1 MRVAVHGSGVAAA
14 VCRHLLADAGLA
26 TGSEPSPPARV
37 PAIML
42 GAPALALLRDVM
54 GQPNLLAG
62 MPRITRRVVA
72 WGGLGPVSVPHAA
85 IVVSED
91 DLRRA
96 LDRGKATAGDPRPAD
111 FAVHVAAPLP
121 EGERLGFGKC
131 EAEICRVAL
140 RDPALHE
147 ECRIEALDAGW
158 LFLLPGGAAS
168 GWLLGFGAPLA
179 ELLAQSRLVAPV
191 VELAAPPVGR
201 IDTAP
206 AMSVPLA
213 GESWLA
219 CGSAALRFDPI
230 CGDGT
235 AQAVREAVLAAAVV
249 GGIAGGGERDA
260 LLLHYR
266 SMLVA
271 GMRRHLELCAR
282 FYADGGTGAWWAAQ
296 AKVLASGHE
305 TCTRMLAR
313 MPEPRFVLRGCALE
327 PRLAAA

>member
-1 MRVAVHGSGVAAA
+1 MRVAVHGSKVAAT
-14 VCRHLLADAGLA
+14 VCSHLLAEAGITIA
-26 TGSEPSPPARV
+26 RQPGSPAQV

-42 GAPALALLRDVM
+42 GAPALALLRDVL

-72 WGGLGPVSVPHAA
+72 WGGQEPVSVPHAA

-91 DLRRA
+91 DLRHA
-96 LDRGKATAGDPRPAD
+96 LDRGKVVVGDPRHAD
-111 FAVHVAAPLP
+111 FAVHVAPPLP
-121 EGERLGFGKC
+121 EGERLVFGAYQ
-131 EAEICRVAL
+131 AEICRVAL
-140 RDPALHE
+140 RDPAVHE
-147 ECRIEALDAGW
+147 ECRIESLEAGW

-168 GWLLGFGAPLA
+168 GWLLAFGAPSTLLLA
-179 ELLAQSRLVAPV
+179 ESRLVAPA
-191 VELAAPPVGR
+191 VELAGRPAGR
-201 IDTAP
+201 IDSAP

-213 GESWLA
+213 GDAWLA
-219 CGSAALRFDPI
+219 CGTAALRFDPI

-235 AQAVREAVLAAAVV
+235 AQAVREAVLAAAVI
-249 GGIAGGGERDA
+249 GGIAGGGERSA

-271 GMRRHLELCAR
+271 GMRRHLQLCAR
-282 FYADGGTGAWWAAQ
+282 FYAEGGPGAWWTRQ
-296 AKVLASGHE
+296 AEALASGHE

-313 MPEPRFVLRGCALE
+313 MPEPRFVLRGFALE